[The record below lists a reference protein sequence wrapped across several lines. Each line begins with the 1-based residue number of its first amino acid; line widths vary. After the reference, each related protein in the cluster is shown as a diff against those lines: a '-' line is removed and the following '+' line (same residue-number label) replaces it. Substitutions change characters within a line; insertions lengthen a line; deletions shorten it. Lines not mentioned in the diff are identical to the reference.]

1 MKYFFLITTLLIL
14 SQTTNAMTWQ
24 EFPAK
29 LSLVQEHLNRDLY
42 SPHEKIVH
50 FSFSPNRESVH
61 LQILNNIC
69 PRFTGYF
76 TCLAQ
81 PSVAL
86 EANYPIKHIET
97 DSCGVQT
104 MVSSSVEVS
113 HFLEKN
119 RRRFAQVRIK
129 DFTNSIC
136 EIFYPGDVQ
145 VELKDTTVDSEM
157 DKVEIHFSTMVFNY
171 LKSSGPV
178 TQ

>member
-1 MKYFFLITTLLIL
+1 MKYLFMIIAILGL
-14 SQTTNAMTWQ
+14 SQTTNATTRQ

-29 LSLVQEHLNRDLY
+29 LSLVQENLNRDIY
-42 SPHEKIVH
+42 TAHEKIVL
-50 FSFSPNRESVH
+50 FSFSSNREAAH

-86 EANYPIKHIET
+86 EASYPIKHIET

-104 MVSSSVEVS
+104 LVSSSVEVS

-129 DFTNSIC
+129 DFTNSVC

-178 TQ
+178 IQ